1 MKVFFINLIIFYLK
15 VLKLKFFIGFEV
27 YLKTKIDKLAQLD
40 NKNLDALKGLE
51 IYSTKSIDDSRASV
65 YFTPNDG
72 NMSPEPLQTTP
83 IHINYINDNFD
94 APYLLYCK
102 RGVDKFHFDR
112 KNQIFKSAM
121 RPDRITGGCLKQI
134 DCHEEYI
141 KNKLHFNGIDDDN
154 CCACLEEDD
163 RDEYNLQSNIKDRE
177 KPSKLGFENEKLL
190 FKNINS
196 IDEISNFD
204 EIDENRLK
212 KKSKRFKNEYYYS
225 LEDVGSSYG
234 MKNSDIV
241 INEKP
246 ILAIPSNSK
255 SNTSEIML
263 NETGAHDL
271 INGDKD
277 LNNKDLH
284 NKMQASYSL
293 PEILNS
299 SLHGKHVILAIE
311 NPENI
316 EKLSNEND
324 TCL

>member
-1 MKVFFINLIIFYLK
+1 ML
-15 VLKLKFFIGFEV
+15 FIGFEV

-112 KNQIFKSAM
+112 KNQIFKSVM
-121 RPDRITGGCLKQI
+121 RPDRLTGGCLKQI

-154 CCACLEEDD
+154 CCACLEEEDQD
-163 RDEYNLQSNIKDRE
+163 VFNLQSNIKDKKE
-177 KPSKLGFENEKLL
+177 KPSKLEYENEKLL
-190 FKNINS
+190 FMNSNS
-196 IDEISNFD
+196 IDEICNFD

-225 LEDVGSSYG
+225 LEDVGNSYG
-234 MKNSDIV
+234 MKSSDQIV

-246 ILAIPSNSK
+246 IFAIPQNSK
-255 SNTSEIML
+255 TEIII
-263 NETGAHDL
+263 NETGTHEL

-277 LNNKDLH
+277 LN

-299 SLHGKHVILAIE
+299 NLHGKHVILAIE
-311 NPENI
+311 NPENT
-316 EKLSNEND
+316 EKLNNEND

>member
-1 MKVFFINLIIFYLK
+1 M
-15 VLKLKFFIGFEV
+15 

-40 NKNLDALKGLE
+40 HKNLDALKGLE
-51 IYSTKSIDDSRASV
+51 NYSTKSIDDSRASV

-112 KNQIFKSAM
+112 KNQIFKSVM
-121 RPDRITGGCLKQI
+121 RPDRLTGGCLKQI

-154 CCACLEEDD
+154 CCACLEEEDD
-163 RDEYNLQSNIKDRE
+163 FNLQSNIKDKE
-177 KPSKLGFENEKLL
+177 KPSKLNYENEKLL
-190 FKNINS
+190 FKNINYL
-196 IDEISNFD
+196 DEISNFD

-225 LEDVGSSYG
+225 LEDVGNSSYG
-234 MKNSDIV
+234 LKNSDIV

-246 ILAIPSNSK
+246 IFAIPSSHSK
-255 SNTSEIML
+255 TNTNEIII
-263 NETGAHDL
+263 NETGINDL
-271 INGDKD
+271 VNGDKD

-311 NPENI
+311 NPENT
-316 EKLSNEND
+316 EKICYEKD